1 MIFGGSATRI
11 AAFGLMAL
19 IWGLTWLPMK
29 LAAEAVPPIF
39 LATVRFFLAG
49 LCFLAIALA
58 RGLPLRAPRF
68 GRIVVASLLITTG
81 CYAFVFWGVANAPT
95 GISAIVN
102 LALMPIFLVAIG
114 AVYGQERITGRRAG
128 AIGLGILGLV
138 LLFSGR
144 TGAAE
149 SGTRAA
155 FGLAAVAVGTLCY
168 AWGSVIS
175 RPLTQ
180 SMPPLVLAFW
190 ETSLGAIG
198 LVPVSILVEGYDP
211 ARFAALGDE
220 RALLGLSVLVLGGS
234 LGAFSIFLWLVR
246 DWGAFRAGLY
256 AFVSPVIAV
265 AIGVVYAH
273 EPFGWAE
280 AVGGAV
286 MLTATALTL
295 TEKAEPAVRT
305 APDPVP

>member
-11 AAFGLMAL
+11 AAFALMAL
-19 IWGLTWLPMK
+19 IWGVTWLPMK
-29 LAAEAVPPIF
+29 LAAEVVPPIF
-39 LATVRFFLAG
+39 LAAVRFLLAG

-68 GRIVVASLLITTG
+68 GRVVVASLLITTG

-114 AVYGQERITGRRAG
+114 ALYGQERITRRRAG

-144 TGAAE
+144 TGTAE
-149 SGTRAA
+149 SGTLAA

-175 RPLTQ
+175 RSLTQ

-198 LVPVSILVEGYDP
+198 RVPVSILIEGYDP
-211 ARFAALGDE
+211 ARFAALG
-220 RALLGLSVLVLGGS
+220 ALLGLAVLVLGGS

-256 AFVSPVIAV
+256 AFVSPIIAV

-280 AVGGAV
+280 AVGGV
-286 MLTATALTL
+286 VRLTATALTL
-295 TEKAEPAVRT
+295 TEKAEVRT